1 MTQTPL
7 TTTLSMTDP
16 FFVGVMPMPPSLNA
30 SYKPRAG
37 RKEHESGIAGTPEL
51 DQFKCDAAL
60 MLADQTT
67 TKIDWTILSKLR
79 EANSRKPQSPL
90 AVTLRFYFATEWRC
104 DLDDRIKAAIDAAFV
119 RLGLDDRL
127 VVRIEAEKL
136 VDALRPRC
144 EIDVRCVLR

>member
-1 MTQTPL
+1 MTQTPV
-7 TTTLSMTDP
+7 TLNTTDP
-16 FFVGVMPMPPSLNA
+16 FFSGVMPLPPSLNA

-37 RKEHESGIAGTPEL
+37 RREHESGIAGTPEL

-60 MLADQTT
+60 MLANTQT
-67 TKIDWTILSKLR
+67 TKIDWTILNKLR
-79 EANSRKPQSPL
+79 EANSKKPQSPL

-104 DLDDRIKAAIDAAFV
+104 DLDDRIKAAIDAAFAK
-119 RLGLDDRL
+119 LGLDDRL

-136 VDALRPRC
+136 VDAMQPRC